1 METEI
6 IVGRHAVREA
16 IQSGHAINKVL
27 IQEGV
32 KKQQIDDIL
41 KSAKSQKLVVQTVP
55 KSKLDQIAN
64 APHQGVAAYIAPYEY
79 ASLDDFL
86 AKQANKETLSTVII
100 LDGLEDPHNLGS
112 ILRTADATGVDGIII
127 PKRRSVALTQ
137 TVAKA
142 STGAIQH
149 VPVIRVTNLS
159 QTMDTLKDQGYW
171 IAGAEANNATDYRQM
186 QVDMPLA
193 IVIGSEGQGMSKRV
207 KDKCDFYIKIPMVGH
222 VNSLNASVAASL
234 LMYEVLRKRV
244 PVGGDTS
251 Q

>member
-41 KSAKSQKLVVQTVP
+41 KSSKSQKLVVQTVP

-244 PVGGDTS
+244 PVGGDIS

>member
-1 METEI
+1 METEV

-16 IQSGHAINKVL
+16 IQTGHAINKVL

-32 KKQQIDDIL
+32 KKQQIEDIL
-41 KSAKSQKLVVQTVP
+41 NSAKSQKLVVQTVP

-64 APHQGVAAYIAPYEY
+64 APHQGVAAYVAPYEY
-79 ASLDDFL
+79 VALDDFL
-86 AKQANKETLSTVII
+86 AKQAQKETLSTVII

-159 QTMDTLKDQGYW
+159 QTIDTLKDQDYW
-171 IAGAEANNATDYRQM
+171 VAGAEANNATDYRNM
-186 QVDMPLA
+186 QADMPLA
-193 IVIGSEGQGMSKRV
+193 LVIGSEGQGMSKRV

-234 LMYEVLRKRV
+234 LMYEVLRKRT
-244 PVGGDTS
+244 PIGGDNA
-251 Q
+251 

>member
-6 IVGRHAVREA
+6 IVGRHAVREV

-41 KSAKSQKLVVQTVP
+41 KSAKSQKLVIQTVP

-79 ASLDDFL
+79 APLDDFL

-193 IVIGSEGQGMSKRV
+193 IVIGSEGQG
-207 KDKCDFYIKIPMVGH
+207 
-222 VNSLNASVAASL
+222 
-234 LMYEVLRKRV
+234 
-244 PVGGDTS
+244 
-251 Q
+251 

>member
-41 KSAKSQKLVVQTVP
+41 KSAKSQKLVIQTVP

-79 ASLDDFL
+79 APLDDFL

-244 PVGGDTS
+244 PVGGDIS

>member
-6 IVGRHAVREA
+6 IVGRHAVREV

-41 KSAKSQKLVVQTVP
+41 KSAKSQKLVIQTVP

-79 ASLDDFL
+79 APLDDFL

-234 LMYEVLRKRV
+234 LMYEVLRKRM
-244 PVGGDTS
+244 PVGGDTA

>member
-41 KSAKSQKLVVQTVP
+41 TSAKSQKLVVQTVP
-55 KSKLDQIAN
+55 KSKLDQISN

-79 ASLDDFL
+79 ASLDNFL
-86 AKQANKETLSTVII
+86 VDQANKESLSTVII

-159 QTMDTLKDQGYW
+159 QTMDTLKEQGYW

-234 LMYEVLRKRV
+234 LMYEVLRKRL
-244 PVGGDTS
+244 PIGGDTE